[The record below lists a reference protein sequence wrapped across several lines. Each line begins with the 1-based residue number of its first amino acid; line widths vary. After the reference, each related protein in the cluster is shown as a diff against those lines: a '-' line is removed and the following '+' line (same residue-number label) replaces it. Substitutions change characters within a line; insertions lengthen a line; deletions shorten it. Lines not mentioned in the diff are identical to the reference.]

1 RFRGNTSIC
10 PFEFSCVYFSSVVEE
25 DMQATSPDPPADMAL
40 VLDRPSRP
48 KRPPRYR
55 TRLYSR
61 YTRCQ
66 LLNSKRG
73 IVMTTVRL
81 PRLFIAGAIM
91 ALGIR
96 TGRAEIAAS
105 IRYDFV
111 QRPAGLSADF
121 VPHDGISL
129 KFLAIKAIDGFQVD
143 AALWQPSGKPPSGTT
158 LVVMVHGSG
167 GSYQRGPESSL
178 GWRLAST
185 GYAALAISTRQ
196 HDEAI
201 NTDNFFDVRR
211 DIDAAVQTGRALG
224 YKRLVLQGH
233 SLGNI
238 QVQFYAATNWDR
250 DVKAVVLLG
259 AFGNLPWKSRNILV
273 QDEDRFRALIDASM
287 KSLRDGTPNEV
298 LPVKM
303 RFSTAVSPAEQEAPI
318 TGQHFLTYRWERTSV
333 ADGTYWIHRIPDPIL
348 IVRDR
353 SDGATAPFEPYMLLS
368 AARSEGTLAPKVD
381 FVLLPDG
388 QPVTLKG
395 HYFEGNEQP
404 LADVI
409 TKWLTDLHL

>member
-1 RFRGNTSIC
+1 MFVERRGQVIRVTVTLVNWQQEEPTDRGEGRQLFMDDASRVSREAQARFCERLGVRFPGATRPSIC

-40 VLDRPSRP
+40 VLDRPSRS

-55 TRLYSR
+55 TRIYSR

-111 QRPAGLSADF
+111 QQPAGLSADF
-121 VPHDGISL
+121 APHDGISL

-143 AALWQPSGKPPSGTT
+143 AALWQPSGEPASDTT

-167 GSYQRGPESSL
+167 GSYQRAPESAL
-178 GWRLAST
+178 GWRLASKN
-185 GYAALAISTRQ
+185 YAALAISTRQ
-196 HDEAI
+196 HDDAL

-211 DIDAAVQTGRALG
+211 DIEAAVQTGRALG

-238 QVQFYAATNWDR
+238 QVQFY
-250 DVKAVVLLG
+250 
-259 AFGNLPWKSRNILV
+259 
-273 QDEDRFRALIDASM
+273 
-287 KSLRDGTPNEV
+287 
-298 LPVKM
+298 
-303 RFSTAVSPAEQEAPI
+303 
-318 TGQHFLTYRWERTSV
+318 
-333 ADGTYWIHRIPDPIL
+333 
-348 IVRDR
+348 
-353 SDGATAPFEPYMLLS
+353 
-368 AARSEGTLAPKVD
+368 
-381 FVLLPDG
+381 
-388 QPVTLKG
+388 
-395 HYFEGNEQP
+395 
-404 LADVI
+404 
-409 TKWLTDLHL
+409 